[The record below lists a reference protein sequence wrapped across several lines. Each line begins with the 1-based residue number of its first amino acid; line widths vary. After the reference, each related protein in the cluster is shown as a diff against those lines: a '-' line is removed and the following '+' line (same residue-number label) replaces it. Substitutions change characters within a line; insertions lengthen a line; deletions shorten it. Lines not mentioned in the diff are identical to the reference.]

1 MTQENLQELFVDQ
14 ICDIYDAEKQLVKA
28 LPKLADAASSEDLEE
43 TLRMHLDE
51 TEAQVSRIE
60 EVFGMVGQQPKGKPC
75 KAMKG
80 LIDEGNEAAQEERE
94 GEFRDLAII
103 AACQRVEHYEIS
115 AYGTAKAIAARL
127 GLEDAVQLLEQ
138 TEDEESE
145 ADSKL
150 TEVAEMIYDS
160 VDDED
165 SVTSADVDKDSRT
178 AMAATSAL
186 GAAPA
191 KNAPPKKAA
200 AKAGPAKGASQ
211 KRSGTR

>member
-28 LPKLADAASSEDLEE
+28 LPKLAEAAESQDLAEA
-43 TLRMHLDE
+43 LRMHLDE

-60 EVFGMVGQQPKGKPC
+60 EVFGMVSQQPKGKPC

-80 LIDEGNEAAQEERE
+80 LIDEGNEAAAEQE

-160 VDDED
+160 MDDED
-165 SVTSADVDKDSRT
+165 TVTVADTDKGSST
-178 AMAATSAL
+178 AMAAREVA
-186 GAAPA
+186 GAATS

-200 AKAGPAKGASQ
+200 AKAGPTKGSSQ